1 MLASQDHAYPALSP
15 VRACWFAF
23 PSAPALRS
31 TDSAADTVSGSAL
44 FAGFLATMTGLDF
57 PRPCIIGYGSSPSRC
72 GPSLSRDADGQ
83 RRDLPASDAIRLH
96 VMWPLTPTGRRHL
109 AFVEERCR
117 TCCLRASKNSRP
129 LRYLTF
135 RGSIP
140 HPMQQL
146 CTLRVRHCCRLT
158 QHSLPGGPL
167 RPYPGR
173 TCTGWI
179 APAFG

>member
-1 MLASQDHAYPALSP
+1 MLASQDPPYPGLSP
-15 VRACWFAF
+15 VRACWFAL

-31 TDSAADTVSGSAL
+31 IDSAADTVSGSAL

-83 RRDLPASDAIRLH
+83 RRDLPASDPIRLH

-173 TCTGWI
+173 TCTG
-179 APAFG
+179 